1 MQDLTPDTRPNNHNV
16 AAFGEGRRAQPL
28 DGRRLG
34 AEKADMAQI
43 PDAGRRVVL

>member
-34 AEKADMAQI
+34 AEKADVTQVI
-43 PDAGRRVVL
+43 HAGGRVVL